1 MFYIRS
7 VRIVGELSL
16 VDRVAL
22 VRYVLE
28 RGAVWVLLLCKVW
41 AARRLD
47 GDVDSWQSIRLYL
60 MEQSCFFG
68 YLLQRKGI
76 YIRHGS
82 RKCYMHLAGRPGGP
96 GSTSSR
102 CCESS
107 DGPAYVVRCLLQLN
121 TGPCS
126 LQY

>member
-1 MFYIRS
+1 VGVVVVQGMGCEAYPLLARFYCCFKTS
-7 VRIVGELSL
+7 GSM
-16 VDRVAL
+16 
-22 VRYVLE
+22 
-28 RGAVWVLLLCKVW
+28 
-41 AARRLD
+41 RLD